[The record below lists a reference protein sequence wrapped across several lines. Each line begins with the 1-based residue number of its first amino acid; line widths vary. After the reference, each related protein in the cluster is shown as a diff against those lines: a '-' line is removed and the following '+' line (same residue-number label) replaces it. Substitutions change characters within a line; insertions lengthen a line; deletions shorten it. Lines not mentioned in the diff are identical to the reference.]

1 MTPPRRRVLFLLSGA
16 AAVPA
21 LTRLAGA
28 QAYPARPVRLI
39 VGFAAGGASD
49 IQARLIAQWL
59 SERLNQQFIVENR
72 PGAGGTLAT
81 EAAVRAPADGYTLLW
96 ITATSVINAT
106 LSEKPS
112 FDFLRDIAAVAGVNR
127 ESNVMVVHPSFPA
140 RTVPEFI
147 AYARANP
154 GRISMASAGN
164 GNVSHLA
171 GELFKQMT
179 GSDMVHVPYRG
190 GAPAL
195 TDLLGGQVQ
204 VMFPSAVGVVEH
216 IRAGRLRALA
226 VTAGTRWETLPDI
239 PALAEFVPGYE
250 VNNWFGFG
258 APKDTKPAVI
268 DVLNKEI
275 NAGLA
280 DPRIK
285 SRLEELGGSVLRGPP
300 AAFGKLM
307 AEEAE
312 KWTNVIRAANI
323 KAR

>member
-21 LTRLAGA
+21 LTHLAGA

-59 SERLNQQFIVENR
+59 SARLNQQFIVENR
-72 PGAGGTLAT
+72 PGAGGTLAS
-81 EAAVRAPADGYTLLW
+81 EAVARAPADGYTLLW

-147 AYARANP
+147 AYAKTNP

-226 VTAGTRWETLPDI
+226 VTAAARWETLPDI

-250 VNNWFGFG
+250 VNNWFGVG
-258 APKDTKPAVI
+258 APKDTKPAIVE
-268 DVLNKEI
+268 VLNKEI
-275 NAGLA
+275 NAGIA

-285 SRLEELGGSVLRGPP
+285 KRLEELGGSVLPGPP

>member
-1 MTPPRRRVLFLLSGA
+1 
-16 AAVPA
+16 
-21 LTRLAGA
+21 
-28 QAYPARPVRLI
+28 VRLI

-179 GSDMVHVPYRG
+179 CSDMVHVPYRG

>member
-1 MTPPRRRVLFLLSGA
+1 
-16 AAVPA
+16 
-21 LTRLAGA
+21 LAGA